1 MWLKGT
7 TLLSIPHDRKEKVR
21 GNKTK
26 VRAWGGLGGGGFDSG
41 SYQLNTSPMPPSLV
55 TFLAA
60 QESYPSG
67 ATGTIN
73 EQQSYR

>member
-26 VRAWGGLGGGGFDSG
+26 VRAWGGLGG
-41 SYQLNTSPMPPSLV
+41 V
-55 TFLAA
+55 ARLAGA
-60 QESYPSG
+60 RRG
-67 ATGTIN
+67 ATL
-73 EQQSYR
+73 